1 MTRISTATIF
11 SGTRMARPGEYLAAG
26 ILLHA
31 ITAVELLFLLVIASM
46 ADLHPLKISVMT
58 LLGLLAI
65 FTQLDARSRFQE
77 YKKIRDQLVHYG
89 PDRRIFKSLS
99 RSRCQR
105 DAALAAARQLGH
117 ASICQN
123 HFNTAGYR
131 WYHLLPDFVRHYPS
145 YLFSPAFLQATFFA
159 PTYHARYPEPVET
172 GQASTTI
179 IVSHRCQGPI
189 RRINCS

>member
-1 MTRISTATIF
+1 
-11 SGTRMARPGEYLAAG
+11 MARPGEYLAAG

-31 ITAVELLFLLVIASM
+31 ITAGELIVFLAIASF
-46 ADLHPLKISVMT
+46 ADHHPLKLPALTV
-58 LLGLLAI
+58 LGLFAI

-77 YKKIRDQLVHYG
+77 YKKLRDQLVRYG

-105 DAALAAARQLGH
+105 DAALAAARQLGY
-117 ASICQN
+117 ATICLNQ
-123 HFNTAGYR
+123 FTRAGYR

-159 PTYHARYPEPVET
+159 PTYHARYPGLVDT
-172 GQASTTI
+172 SQASTNI
-179 IVSHRCQGPI
+179 IASPVPGAHP
-189 RRINCS
+189 